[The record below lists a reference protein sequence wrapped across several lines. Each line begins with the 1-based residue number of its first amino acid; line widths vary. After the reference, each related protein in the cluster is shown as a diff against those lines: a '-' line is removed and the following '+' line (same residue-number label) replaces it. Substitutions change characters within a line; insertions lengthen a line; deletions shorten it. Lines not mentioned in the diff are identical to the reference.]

1 MKAVAL
7 TLLCALSLAACSD
20 ENSKLRGQFIAGC
33 IQGGAPKSIC
43 ACTFQKLE
51 EKYSPAELRK
61 LNTPYRAPPESF
73 VKDTMQAALACQR
86 E

>member
-1 MKAVAL
+1 MKANLAVFLCFL
-7 TLLCALSLAACSD
+7 TLAACSD

-43 ACTFQKLE
+43 ACTFKKLE
-51 EKYSPAELRK
+51 EQYSPAELQK
-61 LNTPYRAPPESF
+61 LNTPYKAPPESF
-73 VKDTMQAALACQR
+73 VKDTMRAALACQT